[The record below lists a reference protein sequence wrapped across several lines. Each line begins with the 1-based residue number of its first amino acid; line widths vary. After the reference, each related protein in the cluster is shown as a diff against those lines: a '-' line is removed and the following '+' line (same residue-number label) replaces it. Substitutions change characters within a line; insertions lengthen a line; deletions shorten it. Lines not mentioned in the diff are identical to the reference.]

1 MRRPNDPEPAATADP
16 AGPVDPAGL
25 TEVAALARFLRAL
38 TRVLDAHAG
47 WYEVFAERDPR
58 GLADCLD
65 GREIPPWDVVE
76 ALLHD
81 LAALRGPATA
91 HSATE
96 RARWLYRAATAAF
109 DARPGSRAVLRERL
123 AAMAAE
129 GDRAR
134 RRQRQ
139 LVAAAHAARH
149 QRGDEAAER
158 YAADI
163 AWAWDDWHRA
173 SARCAELRARLAPAP
188 GPEEDPA
195 PSAADPAQSQSQTPA
210 PAPIPARSPA
220 PASSPAPKPAFGSTP
235 TPTPTLTP
243 GLAEA
248 PATGPASAP
257 SPDAG
262 RAPGGSN
269 APVGDVP
276 GLADDARAAV
286 PAVDPSAAVPGL
298 ADDARAA
305 VPAAD
310 PSAVQSPTAQSPAAD
325 PAGVGPL
332 VERRVVAGVAA
343 RVARLRR
350 VGSSG
355 EAHAVLCESAGWPA
369 TRLPLL
375 AGALA
380 AEGLDADVAT
390 LLWEVAS
397 LPPPRLAAALA
408 ALDAAGR
415 ERDCR
420 LLLRQGA
427 ARPVAEVAQVAG
439 ALGASGCRPLVVA
452 LLAALVRTRG
462 GAEAARVVADGRAA
476 LLAPLLEAAG
486 TVSAR
491 HYRDTVHALRM
502 TGAHGLPDI
511 T

>member
-47 WYEVFAERDPR
+47 WYEVFAGRDPR

-139 LVAAAHAARH
+139 LVAAAHAARR

-188 GPEEDPA
+188 GPEEGPA
-195 PSAADPAQSQSQTPA
+195 PSAATDPARSWDQTPA
-210 PAPIPARSPA
+210 PAPIPAQSPA
-220 PASSPAPKPAFGSTP
+220 PASSPAPEPAFGP
-235 TPTPTLTP
+235 APAPTLTP
-243 GLAEA
+243 GMAEA
-248 PATGPASAP
+248 PATGPVGAP
-257 SPDAG
+257 SPGAG
-262 RAPGGSN
+262 RAPGGPN

-276 GLADDARAAV
+276 GLADDARAA
-286 PAVDPSAAVPGL
+286 D
-298 ADDARAA
+298 
-305 VPAAD
+305 PAAD
-310 PSAVQSPTAQSPAAD
+310 PSAAGPPAPQSPATD
-325 PAGVGPL
+325 PSVVGSL
-332 VERRVVAGVAA
+332 AERRVVAGVAA

-350 VGSSG
+350 AGSSG

-375 AGALA
+375 AWALA

-491 HYRDTVHALRM
+491 HHRDTVHALRM

>member
-1 MRRPNDPEPAATADP
+1 MPKWPPWH
-16 AGPVDPAGL
+16 GSC
-25 TEVAALARFLRAL
+25 AL

-47 WYEVFAERDPR
+47 WYEVFAERDPQ

-81 LAALRGPATA
+81 LATLRGPATA

-96 RARWLYRAATAAF
+96 RARWLYRAATVAF

-158 YAADI
+158 YAEDI

-188 GPEEDPA
+188 GPEEGPA
-195 PSAADPAQSQSQTPA
+195 PSAAADSIQGRGQAPT
-210 PAPIPARSPA
+210 PAPIPAQSRAPA
-220 PASSPAPKPAFGSTP
+220 PASTPAPEPAFGPSP
-235 TPTPTLTP
+235 IPPP
-243 GLAEA
+243 DPAEA

-257 SPDAG
+257 PPGAG
-262 RAPGGSN
+262 PASGDRN
-269 APVGDVP
+269 APVGDAP
-276 GLADDARAAV
+276 GLADDARAA
-286 PAVDPSAAVPGL
+286 DPS
-298 ADDARAA
+298 
-305 VPAAD
+305 AAD
-310 PSAVQSPTAQSPAAD
+310 PSAADPSAAD
-325 PAGVGPL
+325 PSAADPSVVGPL
-332 VERRVVAGVAA
+332 AERRVVAGVAA

-350 VGSSG
+350 AGSSG
-355 EAHAVLCESAGWPA
+355 EAHGVLCESAGWPS

-375 AGALA
+375 AEALA

-415 ERDCR
+415 ERDRR
-420 LLLRQGA
+420 LLPRQGA

-439 ALGASGCRPLVVA
+439 ALGASECRPLVVA

-462 GAEAARVVADGRAA
+462 GAEAARVVADGHAA
-476 LLAPLLEAAG
+476 LLAPLLEAARA
-486 TVSAR
+486 VSAR

-502 TGAHGLPDI
+502 AGAHGLPDI

>member
-1 MRRPNDPEPAATADP
+1 MRRPDDPEPSAAAESAGPFDP
-16 AGPVDPAGL
+16 AELV
-25 TEVAALARFLRAL
+25 EVAALARFLRAL
-38 TRVLDAHAG
+38 TRVLDARAG

-65 GREIPPWDVVE
+65 GREIPPWDVIE

-81 LAALRGPATA
+81 LAALRGPEAA

-123 AAMAAE
+123 AAMTAE

-134 RRQRQ
+134 RRQRR
-139 LVAAAHAARH
+139 LVAAAHAARG
-149 QRGDEAAER
+149 QRGDEAAEE

-173 SARCAELRARLAPAP
+173 SARCAELRARLAPSPRAREEGPAPDAAQAPIPVQSPPPASNPAP
-188 GPEEDPA
+188 GP
-195 PSAADPAQSQSQTPA
+195 
-210 PAPIPARSPA
+210 
-220 PASSPAPKPAFGSTP
+220 AFGP
-235 TPTPTLTP
+235 TPGP
-243 GLAEA
+243 AEA
-248 PATGPASAP
+248 PASGQPSAP
-257 SPDAG
+257 PPDAG
-262 RAPGGSN
+262 RAPGVPEP
-269 APVGDVP
+269 APAGDAP
-276 GLADDARAAV
+276 APAGGARAPGPSAV
-286 PAVDPSAAVPGL
+286 APPAGQPSAAG
-298 ADDARAA
+298 
-305 VPAAD
+305 PAE
-310 PSAVQSPTAQSPAAD
+310 
-325 PAGVGPL
+325 VGPL
-332 VERRVVAGVAA
+332 GERHVAAGVAA
-343 RVARLRR
+343 RVARLRSA
-350 VGSSG
+350 GSSG

-369 TRLPLL
+369 PRLPLL

-427 ARPVAEVAQVAG
+427 ARPVAEVAEVAG

-452 LLAALVRTRG
+452 LLAALVRARG
-462 GAEAARVVADGRAA
+462 GAEAARVVADGHAA
-476 LLAPLLEAAG
+476 LLAPLLEAARA
-486 TVSAR
+486 VSA
-491 HYRDTVHALRM
+491 HHHRDTVHALRV
-502 TGAHGLPDI
+502 TGVRGLPDI

>member
-1 MRRPNDPEPAATADP
+1 MRRPNDPEPAAAADP
-16 AGPVDPAGL
+16 AGSVDPAGL
-25 TEVAALARFLRAL
+25 AEVAALARFLRAL

-47 WYEVFAERDPR
+47 WYEVFAERDPQ

-139 LVAAAHAARH
+139 LVAAAHAARR

-188 GPEEDPA
+188 DAEEGPA
-195 PSAADPAQSQSQTPA
+195 PSAAGPAQNQGQAPT

-220 PASSPAPKPAFGSTP
+220 PASSPAPEPAFGPPP
-235 TPTPTLTP
+235 TPTPD
-243 GLAEA
+243 LAEA

-262 RAPGGSN
+262 RAPGGPHG
-269 APVGDVP
+269 PVGDVP
-276 GLADDARAAV
+276 GLADDARTT
-286 PAVDPSAAVPGL
+286 D
-298 ADDARAA
+298 
-305 VPAAD
+305 PAAD
-310 PSAVQSPTAQSPAAD
+310 PSAAGPSAAQSSAAD
-325 PAGVGPL
+325 PAVIGPL
-332 VERRVVAGVAA
+332 AERRVVAGVAA
-343 RVARLRR
+343 RVAWLRR
-350 VGSSG
+350 AGSSG

-491 HYRDTVHALRM
+491 HHRDTVHALRM

>member
-1 MRRPNDPEPAATADP
+1 MRRPNDPEPAAAAVP

-25 TEVAALARFLRAL
+25 TEVTALARFLRAL

-47 WYEVFAERDPR
+47 WYEVFAERDPQ

-65 GREIPPWDVVE
+65 GREIPPWDLVE

-81 LAALRGPATA
+81 LATLRGPATA

-139 LVAAAHAARH
+139 LVAAAHAARR

-188 GPEEDPA
+188 DAEEGPA
-195 PSAADPAQSQSQTPA
+195 PSAADHAQSQGQAPA
-210 PAPIPARSPA
+210 SAPIPAQSPTPASPPA
-220 PASSPAPKPAFGSTP
+220 PEPAFGPIPTP
-235 TPTPTLTP
+235 TPTPTPTS
-243 GLAEA
+243 GVAEA

-257 SPDAG
+257 PPDAG
-262 RAPGGSN
+262 RAPGGPN
-269 APVGDVP
+269 APMGDVP
-276 GLADDARAAV
+276 GLANDSRAAD
-286 PAVDPSAAVPGL
+286 PADPSAAGP
-298 ADDARAA
+298 
-305 VPAAD
+305 
-310 PSAVQSPTAQSPAAD
+310 PAAD
-325 PAGVGPL
+325 PAVVGPL
-332 VERRVVAGVAA
+332 AERRVVAGVAA

-350 VGSSG
+350 AGSSG

-397 LPPPRLAAALA
+397 LSPPRLAAALA

-427 ARPVAEVAQVAG
+427 ARPVAEVAQAAG

-491 HYRDTVHALRM
+491 HHRDTVHALRM